1 MKIKWRNLESIK
13 DIYINTSLL
22 LRNVSIIWT
31 KNVLGQGFQSPL
43 FIMDLSSNI
52 VFILMTA
59 IMSFVHGFPMGPPPL
74 IHLFSVQ
81 SDTRTY
87 LWSCVKAS
95 DLMLLSHG
103 GYVYRRVRSCDLQ
116 TSTIP
121 ESPPSIMYCPS
132 RLSIIVYKTQRNS
145 IVTYHC
151 KDKTD
156 RHEFCVPYSINHKIK
171 TVNHPLIQS
180 VS

>member
-1 MKIKWRNLESIK
+1 MEKFGINKGHIHK
-13 DIYINTSLL
+13 YIITVKKCKHHLDKVCVGA
-22 LRNVSIIWT
+22 R
-31 KNVLGQGFQSPL
+31 
-43 FIMDLSSNI
+43 LSEPSFYYGPEFKYCFYFNDS
-52 VFILMTA
+52 
-59 IMSFVHGFPMGPPPL
+59 MSFVHGFPMGPPPL

-103 GYVYRRVRSCDLQ
+103 GYVYRRVKSCDLQ

-156 RHEFCVPYSINHKIK
+156 RHVPYSLNHKIEI
-171 TVNHPLIQS
+171 VNHPLIQS
-180 VS
+180 VH